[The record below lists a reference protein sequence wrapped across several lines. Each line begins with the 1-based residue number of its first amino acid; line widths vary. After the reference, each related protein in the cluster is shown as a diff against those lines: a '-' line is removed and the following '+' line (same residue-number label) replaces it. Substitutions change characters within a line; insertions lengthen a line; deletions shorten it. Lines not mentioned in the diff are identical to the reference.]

1 MVRRES
7 TCVAVFPIDLFAYF
21 LGQCQKVGPGTGKLA
36 RSRQGAKKKKLLP
49 STYPHETT
57 NLCSLMNGFP
67 RQ

>member
-1 MVRRES
+1 LTFGAM
-7 TCVAVFPIDLFAYF
+7 P
-21 LGQCQKVGPGTGKLA
+21 KVGPGTGKLA

-57 NLCSLMNGFP
+57 NLCPLMNDFP